1 MLGFAFSDITLEVV
15 LGGLGIALAR
25 VVDVSLGVLRQSSV
39 RAGRRKSAW
48 MIGFAESLIWVVVVS
63 SVVRNLD
70 NPVLALFY
78 AIGFA
83 TGTFV
88 GVTIEGLLARGEQV
102 VRIFTHVG
110 DKMASLFREQ
120 GWRVTQFE
128 GKGRDG
134 PVQLLFIHVSRS
146 KSPAIAPLARI
157 CDPSCFIVVDD
168 VRSSSA
174 GFHDVSAGRK

>member
-1 MLGFAFSDITLEVV
+1 MLAYTFSDITLAAV
-15 LGGLGIALAR
+15 LGGVGIALAR
-25 VVDVSLGVLRQSSV
+25 VLDVSLGVLRQASV
-39 RAGRRKSAW
+39 RNGLRKSAW
-48 MIGFAESLIWVVVVS
+48 MIGFAESLIWVIVVS

-70 NPVLALFY
+70 NPIMALFY
-78 AIGFA
+78 ALGFA

-88 GVTIEGLLARGEQV
+88 GVTIENVLARGEQV
-102 VRIFTHVG
+102 VRIFTHLG
-110 DKMASLFREQ
+110 DAMAVRFREA

-134 PVQLLFIHVSRS
+134 PVQLLFIHVTRRRAPS
-146 KSPAIAPLARI
+146 IAPLARK
-157 CDPSCFIVVDD
+157 CDPGCFIVVDD